1 MGKRIVEGLFI
12 LIRSIVSFLII
23 LAIGYS
29 IAVVLI
35 PLFGKF
41 MFNLLKDLNNKTMV
55 DMYNLWVF
63 PTAFG
68 VLSMTYFYT
77 RLCKFI
83 YKYVCKGFD
92 YIFKKGLYKGEK
104 E

>member
-68 VLSMTYFYT
+68 VLSMTYFYI
-77 RLCKFI
+77 FI
-83 YKYVCKGFD
+83 SKKLYKYVCKGFD
-92 YIFKKGLYKGEK
+92 YIFKKGLYKGEEK
-104 E
+104 